1 MEIVTRR
8 VKSLLKRTAE
18 PETADQFDFFILHVL
33 RSFLT
38 NSLSEEQVKIA
49 SALLQKEGYL
59 A

>member
-1 MEIVTRR
+1 MELVTRR

-18 PETADQFDFFILHVL
+18 PDADQFDYFILNVL

-38 NSLSEEQVKIA
+38 NGLSAEQSKIVV
-49 SALLQKEGYL
+49 ALLQKEGYL